1 MTTRMLPLAIS
12 KTKTFNLAENTDNSP
27 SSLKHHL
34 FPFLSPQR
42 RCLEWHSWLELQV
55 SQGTIRYLL
64 HSHYRLARSPSGLL
78 LCITKLRTYWCLC
91 KWSGHDKEDPIE
103 PRGMGQWSVNQVPRM
118 YSITCHSF
126 WFQATIQF
134 HGKEQVTEFG
144 LIICHNGPV
153 FIFRK
158 G

>member
-1 MTTRMLPLAIS
+1 MTTWMLPLAIS
-12 KTKTFNLAENTDNSP
+12 KTKTFNLAENTGNAP
-27 SSLKHHL
+27 SSLPRGGEVL
-34 FPFLSPQR
+34 RMTFLIR
-42 RCLEWHSWLELQV
+42 AT
-55 SQGTIRYLL
+55 GTTRYHL
-64 HSHYRLARSPSGLL
+64 HSHYRLAWSPSSLL

-103 PRGMGQWSVNQVPRM
+103 PWGMRQWSVNQVPRM